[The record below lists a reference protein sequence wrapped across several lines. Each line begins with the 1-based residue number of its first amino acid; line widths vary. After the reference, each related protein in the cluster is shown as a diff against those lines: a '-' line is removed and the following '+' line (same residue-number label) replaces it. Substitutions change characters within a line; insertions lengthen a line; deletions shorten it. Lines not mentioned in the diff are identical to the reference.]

1 MFSTCLRTMPG
12 PLSVMVTRYRPGLVA
27 FGGAMISSILT
38 SMSGRMD
45 ASSQA
50 SSALSTA
57 SLTVV
62 RSAFRGLSKP
72 RRCLFLA
79 KNSETEIS
87 RCFSA
92 MVSAFACVLFVGFF
106 AGIPPSLAVKTAF
119 LQVIW
124 GCLRGG

>member
-1 MFSTCLRTMPG
+1 
-12 PLSVMVTRYRPGLVA
+12 
-27 FGGAMISSILT
+27 MISSILT

-62 RSAFRGLSKP
+62 RSAFLGLSNP

-79 KNSETEIS
+79 KNSETEMS
-87 RCFSA
+87 RCFVA
-92 MVSAFACVLFVGFF
+92 MVSAFAWDLLVFF
-106 AGIPPSLAVKTAF
+106 LAIPPSLVGS
-119 LQVIW
+119 LMGI
-124 GCLRGG
+124 